1 MYPNEKMGDEDRCPS
16 WTPRIIFK
24 SYTTE
29 NAIFVNIIQKMKVIR
44 SRSIVDAQ
52 NDKQQAKQYI
62 ADN

>member
-1 MYPNEKMGDEDRCPS
+1 MGDEDRCPS
-16 WTPRIIFK
+16 WAPRIIFK

-29 NAIFVNIIQKMKVIR
+29 NAIFVNVIQKMKVIR

-52 NDKQQAKQYI
+52 NDKQEAKQYI